1 MTTKWGLPMTSYR
14 IVYRDVMN
22 SNKPDV
28 EFVTASNQ
36 TIALKQFVKNRRSEN
51 WSNLDIFQKS
61 LFMIIHD
68 ARKEKFT
75 VEDFDSSYGWSF

>member
-1 MTTKWGLPMTSYR
+1 MTSYR

-36 TIALKQFVKNRRSEN
+36 NIALKQFVKNRRREN

-68 ARKEKFT
+68 ARNEKFT
-75 VEDFDSSYGWSF
+75 VEDFDSAYGWGF